1 MNICDKLIDLRMLL
15 TQTCDGFSLK
25 DSSKSSIL
33 STRIKILHQLSC
45 RDLSPSELIDNVCIA
60 KSNLANILKTMIRDK
75 VVDSY
80 KNLNNGKNIYYT
92 ITPNGIE
99 ELKRYKE
106 TMLTQ
111 FKSCCGEVDE
121 NLENKLNELILILKG
136 NKND

>member
-1 MNICDKLIDLRMLL
+1 MNICDKLIDLRILL

-33 STRIKILHQLSC
+33 STRIKILHLLSS
-45 RDLSPSELIDNVCIA
+45 RDLSPSDLIDNVCIA
-60 KSNLANILKTMIRDK
+60 KSNLANILKIMIRDK

-80 KNLNNGKNIYYT
+80 KNMDNGKNIYYT
-92 ITPNGIE
+92 ITPLGSE
-99 ELKRYKE
+99 ELKKYKD

-111 FKSCCGEVDE
+111 FKCCCGVVDE
-121 NLENKLNELILILKG
+121 NLENKLNEIILILKG